1 MICTFTLPYQRS
13 YLRVKRFQAG
23 DTVGWG
29 TEARQCPIRKIED
42 GHWEIRCVDATANMY
57 LALSVLFS
65 SGLLGIEKQEEL
77 LWKDVGITGLNDD
90 PASALLPR
98 SLGEALNLVKQHRK
112 ELETNM
118 MSKAIGHFVALKR
131 YEIGRFEEMDPSL
144 LDRMFVEQF

>member
-1 MICTFTLPYQRS
+1 ML
-13 YLRVKRFQAG
+13 
-23 DTVGWG
+23 
-29 TEARQCPIRKIED
+29 
-42 GHWEIRCVDATANMY
+42 
-57 LALSVLFS
+57 
-65 SGLLGIEKQEEL
+65 EL
-77 LWKDVGITGLNDD
+77 LAGLNDD